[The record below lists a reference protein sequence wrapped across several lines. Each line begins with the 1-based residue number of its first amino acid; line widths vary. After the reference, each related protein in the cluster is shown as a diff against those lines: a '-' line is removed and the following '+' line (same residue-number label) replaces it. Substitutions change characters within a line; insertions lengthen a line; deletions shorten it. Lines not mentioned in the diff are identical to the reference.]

1 MRFLNDQF
9 GAQLQDPVTATV
21 GFVGGAVESREQ
33 RRAGERDQKR
43 ARAAEK
49 RIQDIRAARE
59 RRAAVREARAARAAA
74 EQGGVA
80 SGASGSG
87 QISGVGTIGTQL
99 ASNLSFMDQVKT
111 LSDQSSLFQEAAA
124 SHYSR
129 AQDWSDLQ
137 SLVNQGAGMAVGM
150 GTYGASSGDGGSGY
164 TAPNPHRNR
173 YSR

>member
-1 MRFLNDQF
+1 M
-9 GAQLQDPVTATV
+9 GIETMII
-21 GFVGGAVESREQ
+21 GGALLGSAVEQREE

-87 QISGVGTIGTQL
+87 QVLGVGTVGTQL

-124 SHYSR
+124 KHYSR
-129 AQDWSDLQ
+129 SQDWSDFGQL
-137 SLVNQGAGMAVGM
+137 VGM
-150 GTYGASSGDGGSGY
+150 GMSMYGAAGGFD
-164 TAPNPHRNR
+164 APDTGSTHVGGQGPKTR
-173 YSR
+173 YSAKRTSSYGN